1 MLELKH
7 FKKHAPEATK
17 TDSRAEQECAKE
29 QMSEM
34 LDFYYL
40 SAEQRRRLLELN
52 RQDILSQEDRNEI
65 VEMMIQ
71 AKEATEA
78 HLDQIGMTIELN
90 KTFLR
95 AIYHGDRKTLQRI
108 VAASERELEAREL
121 LPSTASQYSC
131 FDLDEN
137 GRIASYH
144 PERDSER
151 AKVHEEIIESFFENT
166 EKVDEPELLIVGGLP
181 GAGKS
186 TSVAA
191 MKPESNVVIVDPDLI
206 KSRLIDG
213 FRFNEENSAHVL
225 AAHEESSWL
234 AKRLFAEAQQRSVNI
249 VYDGTFSN
257 IEKFKQMIDSA
268 SKNGYKV
275 SLVFVHGGAESWRR
289 NTLLR
294 PRAVKPKV
302 FQKGLRGYRTLQ
314 ELIKHPSLHVT
325 LVTDNS
331 SPNVV
336 EARVMFDSNEHTAED
351 AEHLYEQYP
360 ELQQFLSLAE

>member
-7 FKKHAPEATK
+7 FKKRVPEATEA
-17 TDSRAEQECAKE
+17 DPRVEQERAKE

-34 LDFYYL
+34 LDFYCL
-40 SAEQRRRLLELN
+40 SADGRRRLLDL
-52 RQDILSQEDRNEI
+52 RGQDILSQEDRNEI
-65 VEMMIQ
+65 TDMMVQ

-95 AIYHGDRKTLQRI
+95 AIQNGDKKTLQGI
-108 VAASERELEAREL
+108 VAASERELDAREM
-121 LPSTASQYSC
+121 LPSTASQYAC
-131 FDLDEN
+131 FELDEN
-137 GRIASYH
+137 GRIAAYY
-144 PERDSER
+144 PERDPER
-151 AKVHEEIIESFFENT
+151 AKLHEEIIESFFKDT
-166 EKVDEPELLIVGGLP
+166 AQVDEPELLIVGGLP

-206 KSRLIDG
+206 KPRLMG
-213 FRFNEENSAHVL
+213 GLNEEDSTHVL

-234 AKRLFAEAQQRSVNI
+234 AKRLFEEAKQRGVTI

-257 IEKFKQMIDSA
+257 IEKFKRMVDA
-268 SKNGYKV
+268 APEDGYKV

-314 ELIKHPSLHVT
+314 ELVKHPSLHVL

-331 SPNVV
+331 SSDAV
-336 EARVMFDSNEHTAED
+336 EARVMFDSNDHTAED
-351 AEHLYEQYP
+351 AERLYERHP
-360 ELQQFLSLAE
+360 ELQQFLSLSE